1 MSNPRAQQQAVVA
14 QIKTISQTSITDGLY
29 SLKAF
34 RTFQVSS
41 IQCPSTP
48 HFIAINRGES
58 SWVGPRNMPCPSLC
72 MRRRQTTHTPGFFW
86 EQFQH
91 PAHSAMSPIKH
102 SWFIW
107 ILYYNVLNF
116 SCMYPPLPPH
126 TLHFPPPFLILLGEK
141 RRINQTLEEE
151 RGGKKITCVT
161 FTHTKKRVFPSS
173 LPAYDVKGCFFLDV
187 SLFIRLGLDLS
198 HAPWR
203 RKHKAEALLEE
214 YRCLLRESVS

>member
-116 SCMYPPLPPH
+116 SCMYPPPSPH
-126 TLHFPPPFLILLGEK
+126 THSTSHPLFWSYW
-141 RRINQTLEEE
+141 
-151 RGGKKITCVT
+151 GKKEELIK
-161 FTHTKKRVFPSS
+161 H
-173 LPAYDVKGCFFLDV
+173 
-187 SLFIRLGLDLS
+187 
-198 HAPWR
+198 WR
-203 RKHKAEALLEE
+203 RKGGGKNHLCHFHTHKEACVSIITTCLWCQGLFFSWCQFIYKAWAGFITCTLETQTQG
-214 YRCLLRESVS
+214 RGIIRGIQVSS